1 MIGETFQMFFNFSP
15 RNIIIWILI
24 MGGMSILY
32 LFFMPKIMSLQ
43 SVLAVRGAKKSLT
56 KLETWSDKSKR
67 RALEKLT
74 NYGRSLNEL
83 KPELEDFLEYFTI
96 EPVSEDPSGVLE
108 RLEHILDVRKT
119 EYENKVGR
127 LAPEADSEEL
137 ADIEMVI
144 EGAASN
150 YAIYKMVRHYISVI
164 EKMGSLQLVQML
176 QMQLPLLEKM
186 GEAYHNATEAFAE
199 REVIGDGIGAI
210 VASKLIDSNN
220 SEVKEKIKDTIYAET
235 EIEGR
240 KTFIIKAKGPGG
252 RVGKPGELIK
262 QLAKDKKPDRIL
274 MIDAG
279 QKMEGEESGK
289 IVEGVGA
296 AIGGPPTEK
305 HKIEEL
311 ARRENIPLDAIVIKE
326 GLEEAIT
333 PMNKELS
340 ESAEE
345 AVEKVKRAI
354 RKRTGESDTVFVAGI
369 GNTIGVGQN
378 PEEIPEEFPEEE
390 KKEDELESFSVPG
403 LGGQTGLVNGKN
415 SSIGI
420 FKLFRHFVRN
430 NSTIV

>member
-1 MIGETFQMFFNFSP
+1 MIGETFQMFFNFTP
-15 RNIIIWILI
+15 RNIIIWIFL

-32 LFFMPKIMSLQ
+32 LFFMPKLMNLQ
-43 SVLAVRGAKKSLT
+43 SIFAIRGAKKSLT
-56 KLETWSDKSKR
+56 KLETWSDKSKKK
-67 RALEKLT
+67 ALEKLT
-74 NYGRSLNEL
+74 NYGKPLKEI

-119 EYENKVGR
+119 EYENKVSR

-137 ADIEMVI
+137 ADLEMTI

-150 YAIYKMVRHYISVI
+150 YAIYKMVRHYISII
-164 EKMGSLQLVQML
+164 EKMGSLQLAQML

-186 GEAYHNATEAFAE
+186 GEAYHKATEAFAE
-199 REVIGDGIGAI
+199 GKVIGDGIGAI
-210 VASKLIDSNN
+210 VASKMIASNN
-220 SEVKEKIKDTIYAET
+220 SELEEKIKETIYAKT

-262 QLAKDKKPDRIL
+262 QLAGDKKPDRIL

-279 QKMEGEESGK
+279 QKMEGEESGRV
-289 IVEGVGA
+289 VEGVGA

-305 HKIEEL
+305 YKIEEVS
-311 ARRENIPLDAIVIKE
+311 RKKNIPLDSIVIKE

-333 PMNKELS
+333 PMSKELF
-340 ESAEE
+340 ESAEV

-354 RKRTGESDTVFVAGI
+354 RNRTEEGDTVFVAGI

-378 PEEIPEEFPEEE
+378 SEEIPTEYPEEE
-390 KKEDELESFSVPG
+390 KKEDELESFSIPG
-403 LGGQTGLVNGKN
+403 LGGQAGLVDDKN
-415 SSIGI
+415 LSTGI

-430 NSTIV
+430 YSSF